1 MTHDKT
7 TVDTVSACVACEPGE
22 GQQRGVIARG
32 VAWQQGGLAARG
44 IGSKGSV
51 SKGSVSKGSVNWL
64 TQTNGHHV
72 VPVVR
77 VHKP

>member
-1 MTHDKT
+1 M
-7 TVDTVSACVACEPGE
+7 
-22 GQQRGVIARG
+22 
-32 VAWQQGGLAARG
+32 AARG
-44 IGSKGSV
+44 SGSKGSGNKWNV
-51 SKGSVSKGSVNWL
+51 SKGSGNKWNVSKESVSKRSVNWL